1 KRRIL
6 EMDEASIRKYA
17 KLMREEDL
25 TGLEITE
32 DGVKIRL
39 ERSAASSVYTV
50 PAAVPAAS
58 PAPAPEKAA
67 AADDSSYI
75 TSPMVGVAYM
85 APTENSE
92 PFVKL
97 GDKVKAGDTLCI
109 VEAMKLMNEIPAEYD
124 GTVVEICV
132 QNDQVVEYGTKL
144 FRIEK
149 A

>member
-1 KRRIL
+1 M
-6 EMDEASIRKYA
+6 EEAKIRKYA
-17 KLMREEDL
+17 KIMKEEEL
-25 TGLEITE
+25 TALELTE
-32 DGVKIRL
+32 DGVTIRL
-39 ERSAASSVYTV
+39 ERTLSAGT
-50 PAAVPAAS
+50 VPAAS
-58 PAPAPEKAA
+58 PVIAVPAESPVTEEKTEKE
-67 AADDSSYI
+67 SGYI

-109 VEAMKLMNEIPAEYD
+109 VEAMKLMNEIPAEFD

-132 QNDQVVEYGTKL
+132 ENDQVVEYGTKL

-149 A
+149 

>member
-1 KRRIL
+1 
-6 EMDEASIRKYA
+6 MDEASIRMYA
-17 KLMREEDL
+17 KLMREEEL

-32 DGVKIRL
+32 EGVTVRL
-39 ERSAASSVYTV
+39 ERSAPAGVYTV
-50 PAAVPAAS
+50 APA
-58 PAPAPEKAA
+58 APAPQTAPTAEEPKAS
-67 AADDSSYI
+67 DDGSYI
-75 TSPMVGVAYM
+75 TSPMVGVAYL

-109 VEAMKLMNEIPAEYD
+109 VEAMKLMNEIPAEFD
-124 GTVVEICV
+124 GTVAEICV

-149 A
+149 